1 MLLLF
6 IFLSFFFFCSSLP
19 LFFFIIIII
28 SAFLVTW
35 FFLNL
40 FLNWFLFIYWTCKLD
55 TGNSICHSW
64 RRNTFMLHW
73 IYRNK
78 RRTNKNENKRE
89 TLPIKK
95 KKWIKNKTKLECCY
109 FPAVGLHAYLS
120 LVRLPPILCLV
131 RMLVR
136 TFLQSF
142 SFSQTHISFL

>member
-6 IFLSFFFFCSSLP
+6 IFLSFFFFFCSSLP

-95 KKWIKNKTKLECCY
+95 KKVNKKQNKTWMLLFSCCR
-109 FPAVGLHAYLS
+109 PACLPLS
-120 LVRLPPILCLV
+120 CTSPSNTVSGSNV
-131 RMLVR
+131 
-136 TFLQSF
+136 S
-142 SFSQTHISFL
+142 

>member
-1 MLLLF
+1 MGCCLGNWGGVSCCCCLF
-6 IFLSFFFFCSSLP
+6 FCLFFFCSSLP

-95 KKWIKNKTKLECCY
+95 KKVNKKQNKTWMLLFSCCRPACLPLLYVSLQYCVWFEC
-109 FPAVGLHAYLS
+109 
-120 LVRLPPILCLV
+120 
-131 RMLVR
+131 
-136 TFLQSF
+136 
-142 SFSQTHISFL
+142 